1 MAGLAELRRHP
12 LLLVLTGLFIA
23 MALPSLG
30 VGHWIAPGLDL
41 GSMAIREGVFWTITA
56 ALVVLATRIEGH
68 PLSSLG
74 FRPPTLWTLFWG
86 VAFGLLITAVFI
98 FCGLVVLPLLHLK
111 GNAAAARPLMT
122 APLWFRFL
130 LVLRA
135 AVTEEIL
142 YRGYPIE
149 RIQALGGSRWLAA
162 GVSVV
167 GFTLAHLNYW
177 GPVQL
182 IFVAPAG
189 VVLAGL
195 YLWRRDIVCNMIA
208 HFITDGI
215 GLLPAH

>member
-1 MAGLAELRRHP
+1 MTRSQPAPTLR
-12 LLLVLTGLFIA
+12 LTLIGLFIG

-30 VGHWIAPGLDL
+30 IGHWFAPGHDL
-41 GSMAIREGVFWTITA
+41 GSMAIREVIFWSISA
-56 ALVVLATRIEGH
+56 ALVFLVVRFEKLPLA
-68 PLSSLG
+68 SLG
-74 FRPPTLWTLFWG
+74 FRRPTIWTLVWG
-86 VAFGLLITAVFI
+86 VVFGLLITALFI
-98 FCGLVVLPLLHLK
+98 FCGLVVLPWLHLK

-142 YRGYPIE
+142 YRAYPIE
-149 RIQALGGSRWLAA
+149 RIEALSRSRWLAA

-189 VVLAGL
+189 VLLAAL

>member
-1 MAGLAELRRHP
+1 MMTRAAPTVRLTLIGL
-12 LLLVLTGLFIA
+12 VIG

-30 VGHWIAPGLDL
+30 VGHWFAPGRDL
-41 GSMAIREGVFWTITA
+41 GSMAFRELIFWTITA
-56 ALVVLATRIEGH
+56 ALLFHATRIEKL
-68 PLSSLG
+68 PLASLG
-74 FRPPTLWTLFWG
+74 FRPPTIWTLVWG
-86 VAFGLLITAVFI
+86 VVFGVLITALFI
-98 FCGLVVLPLLHLK
+98 FCGLVVLPWLHLR

-142 YRGYPIE
+142 YRAYPIE
-149 RIQALGGSRWLAA
+149 RIEVLSRSQWLAA

-208 HFITDGI
+208 HFVTDGI